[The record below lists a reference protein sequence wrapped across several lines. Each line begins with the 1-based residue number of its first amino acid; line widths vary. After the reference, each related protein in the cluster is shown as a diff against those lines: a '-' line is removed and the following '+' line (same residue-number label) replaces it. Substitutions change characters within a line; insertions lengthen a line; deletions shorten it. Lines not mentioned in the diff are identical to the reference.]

1 MPRKDYKWGGVK
13 TACGAGFKTLRM
25 ILEPKMEAK
34 IGKLLDSV
42 GNFFTG
48 ADQIP
53 WCDGDIVA
61 VSAFPTLNSI
71 WVSDFVLSLFFFLG
85 IEFRL
90 DFGFFCG
97 FFFFFLVFFFLDVVF
112 LNEFELPIS
121 IPCNQK
127 HRFLFIFILLL
138 LFLVDLEFSVF
149 KYEPCCITI
158 TFVQVGYIFELRD
171 VWFMGK
177 YSKRSEILE
186 C

>member
-1 MPRKDYKWGGVK
+1 
-13 TACGAGFKTLRM
+13 
-25 ILEPKMEAK
+25 MEAK

-97 FFFFFLVFFFLDVVF
+97 FFFSFFWFFSGCCVLGRIRVTYFNSLQP
-112 LNEFELPIS
+112 ETS
-121 IPCNQK
+121 
-127 HRFLFIFILLL
+127 
-138 LFLVDLEFSVF
+138 FSF
-149 KYEPCCITI
+149 YIYSFA
-158 TFVQVGYIFELRD
+158 FVLG
-171 VWFMGK
+171 
-177 YSKRSEILE
+177 
-186 C
+186 